1 MWETQWEDLAAASSP
16 ATAAAPDAASPLLRP
31 TPSVPRKQRQNRQ
44 RRLHPR
50 CEAAPLLSFSD
61 PVKNTHLAFFAT
73 PGSDAGMYYLV
84 NEVARPAFFRV
95 EASAFAKGPRVS
107 FPELGTAATVSWEAS
122 PEVLAT
128 LARLA
133 DSRHVSHNIPPDG
146 RLDRSSCTASSAAAA
161 AARAAAKKL
170 RRHAGGRTSARSVG
184 SVSSTPSSPSCGYS
198 ASGSGG
204 GGAGPAMWCSG
215 GAWDAQQQAQQ
226 HQMHLS
232 PSSAVVSGRMLR
244 SVSEVSLSSHEEVE
258 VFRHNPYGTSSTRE
272 YYDYERREFDCYQY
286 DDVRSEGSSS
296 VAMSHSLVPLDSSCD
311 MSCAYPL

>member
-1 MWETQWEDLAAASSP
+1 MDTTLPELLKRAGVEFDTIKGSTRITDVLESLASKANVSADVVSIAMWETQWEDLAAAGNSP
-16 ATAAAPDAASPLLRP
+16 ASATTTTTTASASPLLRP
-31 TPSVPRKQRQNRQ
+31 TASVPRKQRQGRQ

-84 NEVARPAFFRV
+84 NGVARPSFFRV

-133 DSRHVSHNIPPDG
+133 DSRHVSHNIPPGG
-146 RLDRSSCTASSAAAA
+146 RLDRSSCTASCAAAA

-170 RRHAGGRTSARSVG
+170 RRHGGGGGGGSGRTSGARS
-184 SVSSTPSSPSCGYS
+184 
-198 ASGSGG
+198 AGSG
-204 GGAGPAMWCSG
+204 
-215 GAWDAQQQAQQ
+215 
-226 HQMHLS
+226 
-232 PSSAVVSGRMLR
+232 
-244 SVSEVSLSSHEEVE
+244 
-258 VFRHNPYGTSSTRE
+258 
-272 YYDYERREFDCYQY
+272 
-286 DDVRSEGSSS
+286 
-296 VAMSHSLVPLDSSCD
+296 
-311 MSCAYPL
+311 